1 MNDFNFEDLTNNA
14 EPILDFKQIF
24 KDALID
30 PAEEIK
36 QQPIAL
42 SIGESNYKGNSYPI
56 PFGSYGDFSCIVGAS
71 KSRKTFFKSMV
82 EAAYIG
88 GRSNIYNPSIKG
100 HNNDKKFVLSFDTEQ
115 SHFHTQRVQ
124 RRVLE
129 LIGGKSNIY
138 NPSIKGHN
146 NEKKFVLSFDT
157 EQSHFHTQRVQ
168 RRVLELIGGN
178 CEFYKTFGLR
188 GYSPKE
194 RFDFIDWIV
203 FESEFKDKIGLMSI
217 DGYVDLVT
225 DFNSLEQATGLTE
238 KLLNWTAKGNM
249 HCTGILHKNFGSA
262 KPVGHVGSSVLKKA
276 ETVVFI
282 EKDENDVTIVK
293 CEYSRNQ
300 PFKEIKF
307 NVDGN
312 DWLPKE
318 IQSFL

>member
-1 MNDFNFEDLTNNA
+1 MNDFNFEDLTNNP
-14 EPILDFKQIF
+14 EPIIDYKQIF
-24 KDALID
+24 KDSLID

-42 SIGESNYKGNSYPI
+42 SIGESNYKGITYPI

-71 KSRKTFFKSMV
+71 KSRKTFFKSMI
-82 EAAYIG
+82 EAAFIG
-88 GRSNIYNPSIKG
+88 GKSNVYNPSIKG
-100 HNNDKKFVLSFDTEQ
+100 HNAD
-115 SHFHTQRVQ
+115 
-124 RRVLE
+124 
-129 LIGGKSNIY
+129 
-138 NPSIKGHN
+138 
-146 NEKKFVLSFDT
+146 KKFVLSFDT

-188 GYSPKE
+188 SYTPKE
-194 RFDFIDWIV
+194 RFDFIDWVV
-203 FESEFKDKIGLMSI
+203 FESEFKNNIGLMSI
-217 DGYVDLVT
+217 DGFVDLVT

-238 KLLNWTAKGNM
+238 KLLNWTAKGKM
-249 HCTGILHKNFGSA
+249 HCTGILHKNFGTA

-276 ETVVFI
+276 ETVVFV
-282 EKDENDVTIVK
+282 EKDEDDITVVK

-307 NVDGN
+307 NVDDN

-318 IQSFL
+318 IQEFI

>member
-14 EPILDFKQIF
+14 EQIIDFKQIF
-24 KDALID
+24 KDSLID
-30 PAEEIK
+30 PGEEIK

-42 SIGESNYKGNSYPI
+42 SIGESNYKGISYPI

-71 KSRKTFFKSMV
+71 KSRKTFFKSMI
-82 EAAYIG
+82 EAA
-88 GRSNIYNPSIKG
+88 
-100 HNNDKKFVLSFDTEQ
+100 F
-115 SHFHTQRVQ
+115 
-124 RRVLE
+124 
-129 LIGGKSNIY
+129 IGGKSNVY

-188 GYSPKE
+188 SYTPKE
-194 RFDFIDWIV
+194 RFDFIDWVV
-203 FESEFKDKIGLMSI
+203 FESEFKNNIGLMSI
-217 DGYVDLVT
+217 DGFVDLVT

-238 KLLNWTAKGNM
+238 KLLNWTAKGKM
-249 HCTGILHKNFGSA
+249 HCTGILHKNFGTA

-276 ETVVFI
+276 ETVVFV
-282 EKDENDVTIVK
+282 EKDEDDITVVK

-307 NVDGN
+307 NVDDN

-318 IQSFL
+318 IQEFL

>member
-1 MNDFNFEDLTNNA
+1 MDIDFDDLISENENISA
-14 EPILDFKQIF
+14 VDYFQIL
-24 KDALID
+24 KDSLID

-42 SIGESNYKGNSYPI
+42 SIGESNYKGISYPI

-71 KSRKTFFKSMV
+71 KSRKTFFKSMI

-88 GRSNIYNPSIKG
+88 GKSNIYNPSIKG

-115 SHFHTQRVQ
+115 SHFHA
-124 RRVLE
+124 
-129 LIGGKSNIY
+129 
-138 NPSIKGHN
+138 
-146 NEKKFVLSFDT
+146 
-157 EQSHFHTQRVQ
+157 QRVQ

-188 GYSPKE
+188 GYTPKE
-194 RFDFIDWIV
+194 RFDFIDWVV
-203 FESEFKDKIGLMSI
+203 FESEFKNNIGLMSI
-217 DGYVDLVT
+217 DGFVDLVT

-238 KLLNWTAKGNM
+238 KLLNWTAKGKM
-249 HCTGILHKNFGSA
+249 HCTGILHKNFGTA

-276 ETVVFI
+276 ETVVFV
-282 EKDENDVTIVK
+282 EKGDDNVTVVK

-300 PFKEIKF
+300 QFKDIKF
-307 NVDGN
+307 NVDDN

-318 IQSFL
+318 IIDFI

>member
-14 EPILDFKQIF
+14 APIIDYKQIF
-24 KDALID
+24 KDSLID

-42 SIGESNYKGNSYPI
+42 SIGESNYKGISYPI

-71 KSRKTFFKSMV
+71 KSRKTFFKSMI
-82 EAAYIG
+82 EAA
-88 GRSNIYNPSIKG
+88 
-100 HNNDKKFVLSFDTEQ
+100 F
-115 SHFHTQRVQ
+115 
-124 RRVLE
+124 
-129 LIGGKSNIY
+129 IGGKSNIY

-146 NEKKFVLSFDT
+146 ADKKFVLSFDT

-188 GYSPKE
+188 SYTPKE
-194 RFDFIDWIV
+194 RFDFIDWVV
-203 FESEFKDKIGLMSI
+203 FESEFKNNIGLMSI
-217 DGYVDLVT
+217 DGFVDLVT

-238 KLLNWTAKGNM
+238 KLLNWTAKGKM
-249 HCTGILHKNFGSA
+249 HCTGILHKNFGTA

-276 ETVVFI
+276 ETVVFV
-282 EKDENDVTIVK
+282 EKDEDDITVVK

-307 NVDGN
+307 NVDDN

-318 IQSFL
+318 IQEFL